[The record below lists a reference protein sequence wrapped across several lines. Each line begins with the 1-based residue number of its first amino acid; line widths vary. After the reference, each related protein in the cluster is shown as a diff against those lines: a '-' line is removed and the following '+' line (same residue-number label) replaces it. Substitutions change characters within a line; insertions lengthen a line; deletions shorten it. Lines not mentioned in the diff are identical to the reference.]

1 MVNWLHILIDSKAAR
16 AAHCSFKIVDG
27 KKQPPDGPFKVGGCI
42 NLAADQIV
50 ILDIFRQ
57 ALGFAVRLWNT
68 PDVTKRIP
76 DRFSRFH
83 THTALQA
90 NCIPR
95 SLPCLL
101 SHQARYVLSS
111 AQTLLADFHLPQ

>member
-16 AAHCSFKIVDG
+16 AAHCSLKIVDG

-57 ALGFAVRLWNT
+57 ALGFAVKLWNT
-68 PDVTKRIP
+68 PDVTQELRKP
-76 DRFSRFH
+76 AQLLPNTGLGSREWVY
-83 THTALQA
+83 TGVT
-90 NCIPR
+90 CP
-95 SLPCLL
+95 S
-101 SHQARYVLSS
+101 
-111 AQTLLADFHLPQ
+111 